1 MRDSLRQQ
9 VHVRASDSC
18 EYCRIPKQFDVLP
31 FQIDHVIAEK
41 HGGETVL
48 SNLALAC
55 YNCNAHKGP
64 NIAGRDPETGGLTPL
79 FQPREQIW
87 LEHFQWNGAE
97 LLGLTAVGRTSVQVL
112 NINDRDRVELRKIL
126 IAAGLFHI

>member
-64 NIAGRDPETGGLTPL
+64 NIAGRDPETGDLTPL